1 MKSLCHIRRYMGEG
15 YVVMM
20 SNLVELYYYIDEPGI
35 VEEEPVLLTLGKIS
49 APAMLYWEC
58 C

>member
-1 MKSLCHIRRYMGEG
+1 MGEG

-35 VEEEPVLLTLGKIS
+35 VEEEPVLLTLGKI
-49 APAMLYWEC
+49 A
-58 C
+58 